1 MRSGD
6 GNIYC
11 SRTIY
16 TLVLF
21 YSLALDA
28 SEYLISYRYQVK
40 NATLYNEILQIS
52 KTMQKCNG
60 KVIDSLILDNK
71 NKNNLKDIISNNS
84 QEFID
89 FIHKLGLEV
98 QPKSNTLA
106 SVIAALLAIFKT
118 ASSAFDLP
126 KKLSLFCF
134 IFVLDDNDFVTS

>member
-98 QPKSNTLA
+98 QHNSYTHNIIHNSATTLT
-106 SVIAALLAIFKT
+106 LKTTCFK
-118 ASSAFDLP
+118 
-126 KKLSLFCF
+126 
-134 IFVLDDNDFVTS
+134 VDFNENFARISPLK